1 MSRRALVALVVL
13 AVLATAGGVAGGLL
27 LASPPAPPPAA
38 AAAPTTTAE
47 PATTDTLEPA
57 TTSSSTPG
65 STTVPS
71 TSTTTTAALSV
82 QARLVQR
89 LEDGVV
95 VGYDASQ
102 PVTAVLA
109 WGFGAPS
116 GNEVPFPGPATRG
129 SVKLPLAK
137 TTSTISMRVIGRAAD
152 GREDVSQTLTTR
164 RLVRRVVLEVRSLR
178 LDIPNGTAGIA
189 TGFLG
194 TTYTP
199 LGPGVPGPTAAAE
212 PYAFPSVALAVGAGG
227 ASLTLRFVHEVK
239 PNPQRTRVVNV
250 PISYP
255 APGTFVTLDR
265 AVTAIGVTAHLGLR
279 VTVTRS

>member
-1 MSRRALVALVVL
+1 MSRRALVVLVVL

-27 LASPPAPPPAA
+27 LASPPAPPSAA

-47 PATTDTLEPA
+47 PATTDAPA
-57 TTSSSTPG
+57 PTTPRSTSAP
-65 STTVPS
+65 TTVAS
-71 TSTTTTAALSV
+71 TGTTTTAALSV
-82 QARLVQR
+82 RARLVER
-89 LEDGVV
+89 LEDGLVV
-95 VGYDASQ
+95 RYDASQ

-109 WGFGAPS
+109 WGFGGPS

-129 SVKLPLAK
+129 SVKLALAE
-137 TTSTISMRVIGRAAD
+137 TTGTISMRVVGRAAD
-152 GREDVSQTLTTR
+152 GREGVSATLTAR

-194 TTYTP
+194 ATSTP
-199 LGPGVPGPTAAAE
+199 LGPGTPGPTATAA
-212 PYAFPSVALAVGAGG
+212 PYSFPSVALAVGARG
-227 ASLTLRFVHEVK
+227 SPLTLRFVHQVM

-265 AVTAIGVTAHLGLR
+265 EVTAIGVTAHLGLK